1 MKIPRSIVNLTET
14 FEKLPGI
21 GPKTAQRLTFHL
33 LNFPQ
38 SELDKIAKSFSELK
52 TNIQK
57 CEICHNISESS
68 MCSVCSDYSRDKYVI
83 AVVSTPLDVFAL
95 EKTGFKGVYHVLYG
109 LINPLDNIGPEE
121 LYISTLVD
129 RLKKMLGEFDISL
142 MDKAQQVEIIL
153 STSTSMEGESTAMY
167 ISKLLKSQDFGD
179 KIKITRIARG
189 LPVGGDIEYAD
200 DNTLSR
206 ALEGRSDF

>member
-14 FEKLPGI
+14 FERLPGI
-21 GPKTAQRLTFHL
+21 GPKTAQRLTFYL

-38 SELDKIAKSFSELK
+38 AELEKIAKTFSELK
-52 TNIQK
+52 ANIQK
-57 CEICHNISESS
+57 CDICHNISESS
-68 MCSVCSDYSRDKYVI
+68 ICSVCGDFSRDKYII

-95 EKTGFKGVYHVLYG
+95 EKTGYKGVYHVLHG

-121 LYISTLVD
+121 LYISTLVQ
-129 RLKKMLGEFDISL
+129 RLEKLLNEYDLDFANKPS
-142 MDKAQQVEIIL
+142 QVELIL

-167 ISKLLKSQDFGD
+167 ISKLIKSQDFGD
-179 KIKITRIARG
+179 KVKITRIARG

-206 ALEGRSDF
+206 ALEGRSSF